1 MTKMR
6 KRTVTLIAALVFTIA
21 GTVVAFAADILY
33 LPQYSSTTGRYTQ
46 VYEMSTSYNWRYTT
60 NISDFYGYDAVV
72 DGEDGYLEYGVK
84 KMYSNRDGLV
94 QCTSNGLTVFPTY
107 YQIYTAFSSAYSLSP
122 EAAITG
128 TGTTTM
134 DLSVMDYSPYRLCL
148 GIRHDPRYTSSVT
161 NKGNWSPDTY

>member
-46 VYEMSTSYNWRYTT
+46 VYEMSTSYNWRYTI
-60 NISDFYGYDAVV
+60 NISDLYGNNAKEQYTVT
-72 DGEDGYLEYGVK
+72 

-94 QCTSNGLTVFPTY
+94 QCTSNGLTAFPTY
-107 YQIYTAFSSAYSLSP
+107 YSIYKYDGAVGSALAPESSLV
-122 EAAITG
+122 G
-128 TGTTTM
+128 TGTQTI
-134 DLSVMDYSPYRLCL
+134 DLTDMNYSGVKMCL
-148 GIRHDPRYTSSVT
+148 GVRHDPRYTSSVT